1 MLIPL
6 LIHPAAGT
14 GAPGG
19 PYYNGELWDVGAT
32 TRALRYPVPIEA
44 GDRIVQWIVFCR
56 RDPSAPRQVLGARP
70 PAPTAEPPPPP
81 VVACALE
88 RLETVSLTH
97 VIVDEERAGGGL
109 GSTFDFAIDLR
120 LAAPLDTTD
129 DDAYCLRISGNGIAG
144 ILVGP
149 AIVYVE
155 RAAPAPF

>member
-1 MLIPL
+1 MRISL
-6 LIHPAAGT
+6 LIHPSSGA

-19 PYYNGELWDVGAT
+19 PYYNGDLWDVGAS
-32 TRALRYPVPIEA
+32 TRPLRYPVPIEA
-44 GDRIVQWIVFCR
+44 ADRIVQWIIFCR
-56 RDPSAPRQVLGARP
+56 RDPTAPRQVLGARSA
-70 PAPTAEPPPPP
+70 APTVAPPPPP
-81 VVACALE
+81 VVTCALE

-97 VIVDEERAGGGL
+97 VIVDEERSGGGL
-109 GSTFDFAIDLR
+109 GSTLDFAIDLR

-129 DDAYCLRISGNGIAG
+129 DDAYCIRINGNGIAG